1 MTATP
6 KLTDTD
12 GQPLRDDPQEAEAYR
27 EIVLRYGTKVT
38 LEQVMDTLREIGWT
52 PPQRQPANRAP
63 KTVLKVEDC
72 ETCLARVNPANASGL
87 CRLPTH
93 MCPYKAARA
102 R

>member
-1 MTATP
+1 MTATSMP
-6 KLTDTD
+6 TDTS
-12 GQPLRDDPQEAEAYR
+12 GEPLRDDPQEAEAYR

-38 LEQVMDTLREIGWT
+38 LEQVMDTLREMGWS
-52 PPQRQPANRAP
+52 PPERKTTHRPP
-63 KTVLKVEDC
+63 KTVLKVEECD
-72 ETCLARVNPANASGL
+72 TCLARVNPENAGAL